1 VAVTTIPAELRERP
15 QWVTWRLEQRDGKT
29 TKVPYDPR
37 SGRRSSSTDPATW
50 TDFETAASAAGG
62 YDGVGYVFAPD
73 DPFAGVDL
81 DGCYDEHGNLHPEA
95 ARVALELDSYA
106 ERSVGGRGLHVLVR
120 GKLNGRRRRSSKTP
134 WGAEFEVYD
143 RGRYFAITG
152 ERLVDVPP
160 SINERQAELAAVV
173 ARLLPPAADSEQRA
187 ANNGHIRAGD
197 RELLERAF
205 AARNG
210 TDVERLW
217 RGDASAYVS
226 RSEADLALCG
236 ALAFWTGPDPERI
249 ATLFRQSGLMRDK
262 WNRDDYKTATIER
275 ALAGRTEFFDWD
287 RSRAST
293 AAIQSTGGEPTP
305 AARLTELL
313 ALASVG
319 LHITGARIVG
329 RGGGASADLYLSDGT
344 EITFEKLRD
353 FAKPQVLR
361 IEVIATTG
369 AKPKLNGER
378 AADALVLLRQVAEHQ
393 ATATAD
399 DHAIDWGLTF
409 LQDADS
415 IEVDINDQGGRWA
428 AFELLGGREP
438 MFAAREAATGYAKAC
453 VVIVG
458 TDGTRYV
465 RTGWLRAHVR
475 ESDPGISP
483 PEIAQRMVRVGWH
496 LRGSHGRIKA
506 SAPMRAASRVWTF
519 YEVSSDWEAQVNAGE
534 RSNARETDAS
544 RARDVSTPAFTRSP
558 GGKGA
563 QP

>member
-1 VAVTTIPAELRERP
+1 VTAIPIELRERP

-50 TDFETAASAAGG
+50 TDFQTAATAGG
-62 YDGVGYVFAPD
+62 YSGVGYVFAPD
-73 DPFAGVDL
+73 DPFTGVDL
-81 DGCYDEHGNLHPEA
+81 DGCYDEHGKLHPEA
-95 ARVALELDSYA
+95 ARVAFDLDSYA

-152 ERLVDVPP
+152 DRLADTPA
-160 SINERQAELAAVV
+160 SINERQAQLAAVV
-173 ARLLPPAADSEQRA
+173 ARLLPPAVDPGRQCAAGSGGVHAD
-187 ANNGHIRAGD
+187 D
-197 RELLERAF
+197 RDLLARAF

-217 RGDASAYVS
+217 CGDASAYAS

-236 ALAFWTGPDPERI
+236 ALAFWTGPDPGRI
-249 ATLFRQSGLMRDK
+249 ATLFRQSGLMRHK
-262 WNRDDYKTATIER
+262 WNREDYRTATIER
-275 ALAGRTEFFDWD
+275 AITGRTEFFDWG
-287 RSRAST
+287 RPQAATTVSQATGAEAT
-293 AAIQSTGGEPTP
+293 AT
-305 AARLTELL
+305 ARLTELL

-319 LHITGARIVG
+319 LHVTGARIVG

-409 LQDADS
+409 LQDADL
-415 IEVDINDQGGRWA
+415 IEVDMNDQGGRWA

-438 MFAAREAATGYAKAC
+438 AFAAREAAAGYAKAC

-506 SAPMRAASRVWTF
+506 TAPMRAASRVWTF
-519 YEVSSDWEAQVNAGE
+519 YEVSPNWEARVNAGE
-534 RSNARETDAS
+534 RSSARDADAP

-558 GGKGA
+558 GDQGA
-563 QP
+563 QV